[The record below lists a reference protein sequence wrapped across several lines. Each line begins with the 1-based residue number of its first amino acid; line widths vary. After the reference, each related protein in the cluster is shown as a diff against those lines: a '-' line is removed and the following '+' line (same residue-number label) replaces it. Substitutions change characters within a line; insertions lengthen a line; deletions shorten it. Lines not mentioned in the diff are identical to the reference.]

1 MLRALTIAWQ
11 QIRPIFL
18 LLLGSTLLSLW
29 RKKWLAGM
37 GLGTLLLWTC
47 YFFRDPDRLSA
58 DGDEKI
64 IVSPADGRVQKVE
77 VVEESTFFQGQARR
91 ITIFLSIFDV
101 HVQRIPYAGEV
112 ACVHYRPGSFAPA
125 FADSADDNESN
136 LIGLETEHGPLSVAQ
151 LTGAIA
157 RRIICRCDVG
167 DQVDRGERY
176 GLIKFGSRVDLY
188 LPLDVEVLVSEG
200 QRVAGGST
208 SVARWPLNRV
218 QANST

>member
-1 MLRALTIAWQ
+1 MLRAITIAWQ

-18 LLLGSTLLSLW
+18 LLLGVTLLSLW
-29 RKKWLAGM
+29 RRKWLAGI
-37 GLGTLLLWTC
+37 GLGTLFLWSC
-47 YFFRDPDRLSA
+47 YFFRDPDRQPV

-77 VVEESTFFQGQARR
+77 VVDEPTFFQGQARR

-101 HVQRIPYAGEV
+101 HVQRMPYAGEV
-112 ACVHYRPGSFAPA
+112 ACVHYRSGSFAPA

-136 LIGLETEHGPLSVAQ
+136 LIGLETAHGPLAVVQ

-167 DQVDRGERY
+167 DHLARGERY

-188 LPLDVEVLVSEG
+188 LPLDVEVLVREG
-200 QRVAGGST
+200 QRVAGGET
-208 SVARWPLNRV
+208 SVARWPLTRA
-218 QANST
+218 QAKSK